1 MQKRFFLIVPVCAI
15 TLAFAACSSSVSAR
29 DDQSFTII
37 SSGSAEKLV
46 TREVR
51 VDAFSGLETSHS
63 IRVEFTEKRSGNPE
77 VTVTAPKDCI
87 DHLKTEVKGGQLRI
101 YYDFGGGEHKTKGT
115 LVKVSAPAL
124 QTVKGSS
131 ASEVVLTDG
140 MHVRENLNVDLTS
153 AAAFTWNGTLRVDGK
168 FDFIGSSAATVEGK
182 SLEAKNVKMILS
194 SAAGGTLKGI
204 KAEKLEAVTSSAANL
219 SLQGQTQTARLT
231 AASGSNLD
239 AADLSAE
246 RADAGGNSGA
256 TLKAPRTAQL
266 TYSESSGA
274 SVSWKGSPNVTRR

>member
-15 TLAFAACSSSVSAR
+15 TLAFAACTSSVPTHDGNSL
-29 DDQSFTII
+29 TII
-37 SSGSAEKLV
+37 SSGSAAKLV

-51 VDAFSGLETSHS
+51 VEAFSGLETSHG
-63 IRVEFTEKRSGNPE
+63 IRVEFTEKPSAKPE
-77 VTVTAPKDCI
+77 VTVTAPEDCI

-101 YYDFGGGEHKTKGT
+101 YYDFDGGEHNTKGT

-124 QTVKGSS
+124 QTVKCSS

-140 MHVRENLNVDLTS
+140 MHVRGNLKVELTS
-153 AAAFTWNGTLRVDGK
+153 AATFAWSGTLRVDGIT
-168 FDFIGSSAATVEGK
+168 DFVGSSAAELKGE
-182 SLEAKNVKMILS
+182 SLVAKNVKVILS
-194 SAAGGTLKGI
+194 SAAEGTLKGI
-204 KAEKLEAVTSSAANL
+204 QAENFEAVTLSAADL
-219 SLQGQTQTARLT
+219 SLQGQTQTARLS
-231 AASGSNLD
+231 ASSGSNLD
-239 AADLSAE
+239 AADLAAE

-274 SVSWKGSPNVTRR
+274 SVSWKGSPKVTRR